1 MTILGSDVDSP
12 LCAVRWYDELNLRTD
27 SNIVQ
32 QLVDEQLFCV
42 RLLQTFRIV
51 FRWAILMRLD
61 VITSSLSSIADITNK
76 AGLDAAFLWCER
88 NVIETLVKARLAV
101 LSEKVFSD
109 SSLNHFSVSVQILC
123 YFGEKSLVEF
133 IAFFGVC
140 DVLILNQ

>member
-12 LCAVRWYDELNLRTD
+12 LCAVRWYDEMNLRTD

-61 VITSSLSSIADITNK
+61 VITRSLSSIADITNK

-88 NVIETLVKARLAV
+88 NVIETFVKARLAV

-109 SSLNHFSVSVQILC
+109 SSLNHFSVSVQIHC
-123 YFGEKSLVEF
+123 YFGEKDIVELLVF
-133 IAFFGVC
+133 
-140 DVLILNQ
+140 